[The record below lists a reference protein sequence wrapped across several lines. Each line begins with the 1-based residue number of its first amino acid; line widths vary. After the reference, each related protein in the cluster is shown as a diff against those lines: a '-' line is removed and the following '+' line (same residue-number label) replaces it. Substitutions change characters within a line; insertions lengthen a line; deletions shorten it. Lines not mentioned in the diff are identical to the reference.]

1 MIQKEDVSGKKKI
14 LIVDSNRQS
23 SATYNTVVQKVQS
36 HSHDTEIRCYALA
49 WPPTSLELRQYPP
62 DYLSYQADFLHPTRV
77 NFAWYL

>member
-49 WPPTSLELRQYPP
+49 WPPTS
-62 DYLSYQADFLHPTRV
+62 
-77 NFAWYL
+77 